1 MFRNGI
7 KKGIKSKKRQKKHL
21 ARDLQNACNR

>member
-1 MFRNGI
+1 M

>member
-1 MFRNGI
+1 MPNGI

>member
-1 MFRNGI
+1 M
-7 KKGIKSKKRQKKHL
+7 KKGIKSKKRRKKHL